1 MAATNRWKN
10 RRRRRTHTSAKCP
23 LDEEFLVKFLRGR
36 KYRVEEAFENIRK
49 YFRARLEH
57 PDIFENL
64 LPSRIMFDA
73 IFHQNKLLTL
83 LKKPDSLGRRILLVK
98 FGAWNPTV
106 CSLNEYIR
114 ANLVV
119 SECGLLNQMAQI
131 AGVVGVAD
139 LDGLTMS
146 HLLYYT
152 PSEMKKIIKLIQECY
167 PLRIKGVYVV
177 NNPAL
182 FELLFAVAKLFLK
195 PKLLKRFRIIGRD
208 YEKLHE
214 LIPRDRLPEEY
225 GGTLDPFDYDD
236 YERNLRSQEN
246 YFVELAQSDLRCPS
260 DDAFLV
266 KFLRARKHCMEE
278 AFGTIQK
285 YFRVRELH
293 RDIFQD
299 LLPSKVMFDALVR
312 QSKVITLLEEQD
324 YLGRLVG
331 ILKSA
336 PAELGAKGVIAS
348 GVIAGRTS
356 SRRYPSSQ
364 EFGARA
370 LGRRTSTESNPGLP
384 DHTAVHSEGRHDSL
398 FRDLP
403 GPPETGDARR
413 SARE

>member
-1 MAATNRWKN
+1 MLVRRQAATQKQSEEALCVAQIFALMNNRPSGLPNFVMDRLSSDLKLAAQRELGETPQV
-10 RRRRRTHTSAKCP
+10 RRDAVEQLRKLLAEEPELQCP

-57 PDIFENL
+57 PDIFVNL

-73 IFHQNKLLTL
+73 IFHQNKLLTI
-83 LKKPDSLGRRILLVK
+83 LKEPDSLGRRILLVK

-152 PSEMKKIIKLIQECY
+152 PSEIKTIIKLIQECY

-195 PKLLKRFRIIGRD
+195 PKLLKRFRFIGRD

-246 YFVELAQSDLRCPS
+246 YFVELGRY
-260 DDAFLV
+260 
-266 KFLRARKHCMEE
+266 
-278 AFGTIQK
+278 G
-285 YFRVRELH
+285 YRERH
-293 RDIFQD
+293 
-299 LLPSKVMFDALVR
+299 
-312 QSKVITLLEEQD
+312 
-324 YLGRLVG
+324 
-331 ILKSA
+331 
-336 PAELGAKGVIAS
+336 
-348 GVIAGRTS
+348 
-356 SRRYPSSQ
+356 SQ
-364 EFGARA
+364 NE
-370 LGRRTSTESNPGLP
+370 
-384 DHTAVHSEGRHDSL
+384 
-398 FRDLP
+398 
-403 GPPETGDARR
+403 
-413 SARE
+413 